1 MKSMYN
7 YRNVFVIVCM
17 LMSFASIAQH
27 SQLTWAEVAPGVWKG
42 VAGKPEDYD
51 LLKASG
57 SIPNKEALSKIIAAV
72 FPLSKNDI
80 VATISDGKTN
90 FPGSG

>member
-1 MKSMYN
+1 
-7 YRNVFVIVCM
+7 M

-51 LLKASG
+51 LLKA
-57 SIPNKEALSKIIAAV
+57 
-72 FPLSKNDI
+72 
-80 VATISDGKTN
+80 
-90 FPGSG
+90 